1 VTIRYLS
8 REELEG
14 LALTTEEVVESIEHL
29 LQGRAQSR
37 VWSAPKTAIK
47 PADDRYLMATLAM
60 ADDPPYMAVKSLL
73 LNPHNPERGLPSI
86 NSLVTLLDANTGVP
100 LAVMDGNWITAVR
113 TAGVSAVAAKRLAR
127 PDSSIAAFVGCGVQA
142 RSHLDALAALYPLK
156 EVRLFGRGK
165 PNRDALCRAAEA
177 LGCKAVASLTARDAI
192 SDADL
197 VVSSI
202 PLTPRPARFIDAR
215 WMKPGAF
222 ATLTDLALPWLP
234 ETMPAL
240 TRIVIDDAEQEAA
253 SPEPMVARELVA
265 GDLTGLIDGRVPKRG
280 ADHER
285 IAFVS
290 RGMGLGDLA
299 LAALAYER
307 AIRNQPQDAGGAKR
321 RL

>member
-1 VTIRYLS
+1 M
-8 REELEG
+8 LEG
-14 LALTTEEVVESIEHL
+14 LALTTTEVVQSIEHL
-29 LQGRAQSR
+29 LRGRARSH
-37 VWSAPKTAIK
+37 VWSAPKTAIR

-60 ADDPPYMAVKSLL
+60 TDDPPYMAVKSLL
-73 LNPHNPERGLPSI
+73 LNPRNPARGLPSI
-86 NSLVTLLDANTGVP
+86 NSLVTLLDGDTGVP

-113 TAGVSAVAAKRLAR
+113 TAGISAVAAKRLAR
-127 PDSSIAAFVGCGVQA
+127 ADSSIAAFVGCGVQA

-177 LGCKAVASLTARDAI
+177 LGCKAVASPTARDAI

-202 PLTPRPARFIDAR
+202 PLTPRPERFLDAR
-215 WMKPGAF
+215 WTKAGAF

-234 ETMPAL
+234 ETMSAF
-240 TRIVIDDAEQEAA
+240 TRIVIDDAEQEAV
-253 SPEPMVARELVA
+253 SPEPMVAPELVA
-265 GDLTGLIDGRVPKRG
+265 GDLTGLVDGRVPERG

-307 AIRNQPQDAGGAKR
+307 ATGRQR
-321 RL
+321 